1 MPSWQGPLVT
11 IGDLTGNSTITID
24 DRISKISSRPM
35 WDKAVFAL
43 STTKSLGSAYNVFI
57 VGNLGGVNIPIAGIS
72 SIGSTLGIIIP
83 QVQHILVG
91 TAAGTTQIAREGIPT
106 PRQII
111 FGNSATPGLTYSA
124 VVYAMLQS
132 ED

>member
-1 MPSWQGPLVT
+1 MAFFQGALGSVGAVT
-11 IGDLTGNSTITID
+11 GASTITID
-24 DRISKISSRPM
+24 DRIFKNSNRPM

-43 STTKSLGSAYNVFI
+43 STTSSMGSAYNVFI

-124 VVYAMLQS
+124 VVFAMLQS